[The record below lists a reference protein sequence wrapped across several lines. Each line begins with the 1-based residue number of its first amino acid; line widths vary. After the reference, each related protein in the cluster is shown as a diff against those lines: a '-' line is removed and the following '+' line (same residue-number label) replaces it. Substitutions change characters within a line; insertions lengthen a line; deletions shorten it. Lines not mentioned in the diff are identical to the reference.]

1 MDEYKSDGYDKPPEQ
16 DFTLFI
22 GTWNM
27 QKCKT
32 PKNIESFILPSN
44 KRCDVYVIGVQEATN
59 DLLLWENCILNVL
72 GEEFMMSLTC
82 KHGVL
87 HISLFVK
94 KKFQIHTN
102 CSVKEKMSTR
112 AFHKVKTKGAIG
124 VQLDVCG
131 SKFLFLNS
139 HFHSGQNNIASRIT
153 NYLNIA
159 SVLKIEENHASN
171 NILNSEFFD
180 AIFWFGD
187 LNFRISQ
194 PSTLL
199 KESIQDNTY
208 DIREFVKCDQL
219 TNYMRLG
226 RCFPGYKEGKIT
238 FLPTYKFQKNTSNYD
253 NIVERVPSYTDRI
266 LYRSSDTSIVESYSY
281 NSVPSIKCSDHKPVF
296 AMFKVKI
303 KPYCDQAKK
312 LTEKRVERKNI
323 SGFHS
328 KSTVCSIL

>member
-1 MDEYKSDGYDKPPEQ
+1 MEENQNDICDKLPEEN
-16 DFTLFI
+16 FTLFI

-32 PKNIESFILPSN
+32 PTNIESFILPSN
-44 KRCDVYVIGVQEATN
+44 KKCDVYVVGVQEATN
-59 DLLLWENCILNVL
+59 NLTSWENSILSIL
-72 GEEFMMSLTC
+72 GEEFIMPLTC

-94 KKFQIHTN
+94 KKFQFHTN
-102 CSVKEKMSTR
+102 CCVKEKMSTR
-112 AFHKVKTKGAIG
+112 AFYKVKTKGAIG
-124 VQLDVCG
+124 VQLDVYG

-139 HFHSGQNNIASRIT
+139 HFHSGQNNIGSRIA

-159 SVLKIEENHASN
+159 TVLKIEDSHASDS
-171 NILNSEFFD
+171 ILNSELFD
-180 AIFWFGD
+180 GIFWFGD

-238 FLPTYKFQKNTSNYD
+238 FLPTYKFQINTSNYD
-253 NIVERVPSYTDRI
+253 NIIERVPSYTDRI
-266 LYRSSDTSIVESYSY
+266 LYRSSDTSIIESCSY

-303 KPYCDQAKK
+303 KPYCHQTKK
-312 LTEKRVERKNI
+312 LTKRTIERKI
-323 SGFHS
+323 SSGFHS